1 MTQSTPLVFYLP
13 ASNVFARYERKRV
26 KKKGTET
33 CGNCRPKAQRP
44 GAPQKGLD
52 RADIVI
58 ALGKAWK
65 RRNRR

>member
-1 MTQSTPLVFYLP
+1 VVVEPDKRTRPLFGVNGLVC
-13 ASNVFARYERKRV
+13 SRKEKGERKIPKRA
-26 KKKGTET
+26 KK
-33 CGNCRPKAQRP
+33 R
-44 GAPQKGLD
+44 LD